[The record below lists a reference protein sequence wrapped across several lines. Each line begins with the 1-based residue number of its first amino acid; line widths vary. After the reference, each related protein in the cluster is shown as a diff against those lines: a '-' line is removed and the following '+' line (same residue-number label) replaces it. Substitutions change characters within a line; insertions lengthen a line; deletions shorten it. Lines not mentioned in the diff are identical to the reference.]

1 MWILVTKSVLSERA
15 LSYRWAISLALSVFV
30 SILCGGARDKRD
42 WVQFL
47 SEAKEGIGSMELV
60 SQVVV
65 ILPYGAGN
73 QAFLQE
79 LYIP

>member
-1 MWILVTKSVLSERA
+1 MVGHGINETECNS
-15 LSYRWAISLALSVFV
+15 
-30 SILCGGARDKRD
+30 
-42 WVQFL
+42 
-47 SEAKEGIGSMELV
+47 SEAKEGVGSMELV

-73 QAFLQE
+73 EALLQE